1 MKIAVVYDSLT
12 GNTELLANEIKKEIA
27 SEDLVYFGRIEDNI
41 EADLYLVGSWIDK
54 GSCSGKIADFLSK
67 LRGKKVAFFATAGF
81 GGSEEYYQAIFARI
95 KPLIEQWNQVT
106 EPFFCQGK
114 MPASVLT
121 RYQKMAE
128 ENPDDPKIKQ
138 SIANFHQALPHPN
151 GDDLTNIRT
160 WLKKILSK

>member
-1 MKIAVVYDSLT
+1 MKIAIVYDSLT
-12 GNTELLANEIKKEIA
+12 GNTELLANAIKKEIA
-27 SEDLVYFGRIEDNI
+27 SEDLVYFGRTEDNI

-67 LRGKKVAFFATAGF
+67 LKGKKVAFFATAGF
-81 GGSEEYYQAIFARI
+81 GGSEEYYQAIFSRI
-95 KPLIEQWNQVT
+95 KPLIDLSNQVT

-114 MPASVLT
+114 MPASVLA

-138 SIANFHQALPHPN
+138 SIANFHQALPHP
-151 GDDLTNIRT
+151 DEEDLAKAKE
-160 WLKKILSK
+160 WLKKVIAT